1 MKMAKFKIWMVALTL
16 IMGVSL
22 TSCFNSDNDP
32 IVTGFAYGK
41 CTDFFPPTFQ
51 LFNGQKLVVS
61 GSEITTTVNPGDVYG
76 FYYQFDSE
84 QQSPTAA
91 TINVTLY
98 NKIQPV
104 SINAKSSEGP
114 TSESVTANSALYA
127 FYGNVVFSNSTVN
140 IDPAVVFDNE
150 YLLLT
155 SVYWVKQESA
165 DKQEEEFAKHAFVLT
180 YDMENIKQGDTDL
193 VLTLN
198 HVITES
204 SEETVTRNVY
214 TSATKAY
221 KLTYALAA
229 FQSKAGQKPTTI
241 KIRGQVNTSK
251 NSLDGSTEQMW
262 SYTLK

>member
-16 IMGVSL
+16 LMGVSL

-114 TSESVTANSALYA
+114 VSYT
-127 FYGNVVFSNSTVN
+127 
-140 IDPAVVFDNE
+140 
-150 YLLLT
+150 
-155 SVYWVKQESA
+155 
-165 DKQEEEFAKHAFVLT
+165 H
-180 YDMENIKQGDTDL
+180 
-193 VLTLN
+193 LTL
-198 HVITES
+198 
-204 SEETVTRNVY
+204 
-214 TSATKAY
+214 
-221 KLTYALAA
+221 
-229 FQSKAGQKPTTI
+229 PTT
-241 KIRGQVNTSK
+241 
-251 NSLDGSTEQMW
+251 
-262 SYTLK
+262 